1 MKPTMKRTNEDNHEK
16 LKGKVPIN
24 QESRVERV
32 LEKTPHRRTFIL
44 APADAPVLAHPSVA
58 KKAKELL

>member
-1 MKPTMKRTNEDNHEK
+1 MEPTMKGTNKDNHEK

-32 LEKTPHRRTFIL
+32 LEKTPHWPTFIL
-44 APADAPVLAHPSVA
+44 APADAPVLARLSVA
-58 KKAKELL
+58 KAKVLL